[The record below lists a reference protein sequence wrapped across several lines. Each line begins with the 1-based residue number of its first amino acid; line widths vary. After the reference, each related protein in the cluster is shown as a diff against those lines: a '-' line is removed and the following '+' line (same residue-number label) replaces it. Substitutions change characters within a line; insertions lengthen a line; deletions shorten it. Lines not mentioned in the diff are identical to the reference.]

1 MTERCRFEE
10 FDGDD
15 VPDVEERED
24 GEEMEGEGEG
34 AFREPEGPQG
44 RNLEERMV
52 PRAFAD
58 GEGAAQE
65 EITNAI
71 LGQQQVES
79 DDLTEYQAKTP
90 LVSKASTLRMM
101 YEQKR
106 ADAALKTRLEKRRLG
121 NDREL
126 MVPADSPDVLLS
138 VAEVSGHAT
147 RNVCGERG

>member
-1 MTERCRFEE
+1 
-10 FDGDD
+10 
-15 VPDVEERED
+15 
-24 GEEMEGEGEG
+24 MEGEGEG
-34 AFREPEGPQG
+34 AFRKPEGPQG

-90 LVSKASTLRMM
+90 LGSKASTLRMM

-106 ADAALKTRLEKRRLG
+106 ADAALKTLLEKRRLG
-121 NDREL
+121 IDREL

-138 VAEVSGHAT
+138 LAEVSGHAT
-147 RNVCGERG
+147 